1 MIIKNFII
9 LSYNINIVSI
19 KLNILNMN
27 ILWKKNYG
35 NAGTIFKVM
44 NQVILSKNIKDTKH
58 FNYSLFFS
66 NSSHF

>member
-44 NQVILSKNIKDTKH
+44 NQVILSKNIKDINH